1 MEVNYDICHMLR
13 THLLGCICRINVPAR
28 LSNHRMGSL
37 IPVSP
42 YGLNSMH
49 TIYFPT
55 RFDRDTLYDFFEELD
70 SNLDTG
76 EVTLDC
82 SSLRYSFP
90 TAMLVAGSKIR
101 TWVRY
106 RHDNKLLTKKAGVH
120 SSQSVHSYLSHLGFF
135 DYILMGEGSVVGQ
148 ASGSGTYL
156 PITRISK
163 PDFNSDIENIRDWY
177 EKIMSAARRLAR
189 VVSGTVEDTQENRLY
204 NYALREIIRN
214 VFEHSGATECY
225 VCGQRWYNGKV
236 EIAVVDEGVGIAESL
251 RKSFEFENDMEALN
265 MAIKPGVSRTSNL
278 SELENIYD
286 NSGFGLYVLSQL
298 ATNFGWYVLGSG
310 TSRIV
315 GHKRDISQEKLNF
328 SGTYFGMQ
336 LFNPPKQFSGTL
348 SDIITVGEEE
358 AEKSGIHKKA
368 SGMSKLL

>member
-1 MEVNYDICHMLR
+1 
-13 THLLGCICRINVPAR
+13 
-28 LSNHRMGSL
+28 
-37 IPVSP
+37 
-42 YGLNSMH
+42 MH
-49 TIYFPT
+49 TIYFPS
-55 RFDRDTLYDFFEELD
+55 RFDRDTLHGFFEELD
-70 SNLDTG
+70 SNLNTE

-101 TWVRY
+101 TWVRH
-106 RHDNKLLTKKAGVH
+106 RHENKLITKKAGVN

-135 DYILMGEGSVVGQ
+135 DYILMGEGNAVGA

-163 PDFNSDIENIRDWY
+163 PDFNSDVEDVNEWY

-236 EIAVVDEGVGIAESL
+236 EIAVVDEGIGIAESL
-251 RKSFEFENDMEALN
+251 RKSFELENDMEALN

-278 SELENIYD
+278 SESENVYE

-298 ATNFGWYVLGSG
+298 STNFGWYVLGSG
-310 TSRIV
+310 TSRLV
-315 GHKRDISQEKLNF
+315 GHNREIAEEKLNF

-336 LFNPPKQFSGTL
+336 LYNPPKQFGGTL
-348 SDIITVGEEE
+348 SDIISVGEQE
-358 AEKSGIHKKA
+358 AKESGIKKKA
-368 SGMSKLL
+368 SGMSRLL